1 MGTAMDLQTI
11 WWEDGTVFL
20 IDQNKLPRELVVR
33 PCRSVKE
40 VAEAIKTMA
49 IRGAPAIGAAAAL
62 GLALAAYHAPPWQ
75 VMEHLEKAAK
85 LLLSTRPTARN
96 LQWAV
101 ERVLQAARL
110 AGEGKARERALEE
123 ALRILEEDINVNER
137 IGKVGVELLKDGDV
151 VLTHCNAG
159 SLATVRYGTAL
170 APVREAIKRGLR
182 VSVIATET
190 RPKLQG
196 ARLTAFELKAE
207 GIPVKVIT
215 DGMVGYVMKEGLVSK
230 VIVGADRVLSDG
242 SVVNKIG
249 TLTIAI
255 VAKFFKVP
263 FYVAAPTSTF
273 DLESRVDEVHIEHR
287 GREEVAYI
295 AGQPILP
302 SNVDVLNPSFDVTP
316 PELVEAYIT
325 ERGLLRP
332 PFSL

>member
-1 MGTAMDLQTI
+1 MEFQTI
-11 WWEDGTVFL
+11 WWEDGVVYL
-20 IDQNKLPRELVVR
+20 VDQNRLPRELAIKS
-33 PCRSVKE
+33 CRSVEE
-40 VAEAIKTMA
+40 VAKEIKNMT

-62 GLALAAYHAPPWQ
+62 GLALTAYHSPAQ
-75 VMEHLEKAAK
+75 EVMERLERAAK

-101 ERVLQAARL
+101 ERVLRVARL
-110 AGEGKARERALEE
+110 ARGGDVRENVLEE
-123 ALRILEEDINVNER
+123 ALRIVKEDVEVNEK
-137 IGKVGVELLKDGDV
+137 IGKVGVGLLNDGDV

-170 APVREAIKRGLR
+170 APVREAAKKGLR
-182 VSVIATET
+182 ISVIVTET

-207 GIPVKVIT
+207 GIPLKVIT
-215 DGMVGYVMKEGLVSK
+215 DGMVGYVMREGLVDK
-230 VIVGADRVLSDG
+230 VIVGADRILSDG
-242 SVVNKIG
+242 TVINKIG

-255 VAKFFKVP
+255 VANFFKVP

-273 DLESRVDEVHIEHR
+273 DLEGQVSDIHIEHR

-302 SNVDVLNPSFDVTP
+302 SGVEVLNPSFDITP
-316 PELVEAYIT
+316 PSLIETYIT
-325 ERGLLRP
+325 EKGLLKP
-332 PFSL
+332 PFKL

>member
-1 MGTAMDLQTI
+1 MNLQTI
-11 WWEDGTVFL
+11 WWEDGVVFL
-20 IDQNKLPRELVVR
+20 IDQNRLPKEFVIRS
-33 PCRSVKE
+33 CRNVEE
-40 VAEAIKTMA
+40 VAEAIRTMA

-62 GLALAAYHAPPWQ
+62 GLALAAYYAPPQQ
-75 VMEHLEKAAK
+75 VMEHLERAAK

-101 ERVLQAARL
+101 ERVLQAAGL
-110 AGEGKARERALEE
+110 ANGDEARERAVEE
-123 ALRILEEDINVNER
+123 ALRILKEDVKINEK

-151 VLTHCNAG
+151 ILTHCNAG

-230 VIVGADRVLSDG
+230 VIVGADRILSDG

-255 VAKFFKVP
+255 IANFFKIP

-273 DLESRVDEVHIEHR
+273 DLKSCISNVYIEHR

-295 AGQPILP
+295 AGHQILP
-302 SNVDVLNPSFDVTP
+302 SNVEVLNPSFDITP
-316 PELVEAYIT
+316 PDLVDLYIT
-325 ERGLLRP
+325 ERGLLKP
-332 PFSL
+332 PFKL

>member
-1 MGTAMDLQTI
+1 MNLQTI

-20 IDQNKLPRELVVR
+20 IDQNKLPKEFVIK
-33 PCRSVKE
+33 PCRSVEE
-40 VAEAIKTMA
+40 VAEAIKSMA

-62 GLALAAYHAPPWQ
+62 GLALAAYHAPPQQ
-75 VMEHLEKAAK
+75 VVEHLERAAR

-96 LQWAV
+96 LQWAI
-101 ERVLQAARL
+101 ERVLRAAKL
-110 AGEGKARERALEE
+110 AKEDEIRERALEE
-123 ALRILEEDINVNER
+123 ALRVLKEDAEVNEK
-137 IGKVGVELLKDGDV
+137 IGKVGVELLKDGDI

-196 ARLTAFELKAE
+196 ARLTAFELKVE

-215 DGMVGYVMKEGLVSK
+215 DGMVGYVMKEGLVNK
-230 VIVGADRVLSDG
+230 VIVGADRILSDG

-255 VAKFFKVP
+255 VADFFNVP
-263 FYVAAPTSTF
+263 FYVAAPVSTF
-273 DLESRVDEVHIEHR
+273 DLESRVSDVYIEHR
-287 GREEVAYI
+287 GREEIAYI
-295 AGQPILP
+295 AGQQILP
-302 SNVDVLNPSFDVTP
+302 SNVDVMNPSFDITP
-316 PELVEAYIT
+316 PDLIDIYIT
-325 ERGLLRP
+325 ERGLLKP
-332 PFSL
+332 PFKL

>member
-1 MGTAMDLQTI
+1 MQPVNLQTI

-20 IDQNKLPRELVVR
+20 IDQNKLPKEFVIK
-33 PCRSVKE
+33 PCRSVEE
-40 VAEAIKTMA
+40 VAEAIKSMA

-62 GLALAAYHAPPWQ
+62 GLALAAYHAPPQQ
-75 VMEHLEKAAK
+75 VVEHLERAAR

-96 LQWAV
+96 LQWAI
-101 ERVLQAARL
+101 ERVLRAAKL
-110 AGEGKARERALEE
+110 AKEDEIRERALEE
-123 ALRILEEDINVNER
+123 ALRVLKEDAEVNEK
-137 IGKVGVELLKDGDV
+137 IGKVGVELLKDGDI

-196 ARLTAFELKAE
+196 ARLTAFELKVE

-215 DGMVGYVMKEGLVSK
+215 DGMVGYVMKEGLVNK
-230 VIVGADRVLSDG
+230 VIVGADRILSDG

-255 VAKFFKVP
+255 VADFFNVP
-263 FYVAAPTSTF
+263 FYVAAPVSTF
-273 DLESRVDEVHIEHR
+273 DLESRVSDVYIEHR
-287 GREEVAYI
+287 GREEIAYI
-295 AGQPILP
+295 AGQQILP
-302 SNVDVLNPSFDVTP
+302 SNVDVMNPSFDITP
-316 PELVEAYIT
+316 PDLIDIYIT
-325 ERGLLRP
+325 ERGLLKP
-332 PFSL
+332 PFKL